1 MLNMKRLSST
11 LVFLTILSFMSC
23 PAFAQKKQVNANE
36 YAVVVNRMLA
46 QDSEWMKVVDEL
58 KEKHHAE
65 VVIFEKHPE
74 EVAEQLKMIFP
85 RYVALVE
92 KPENITRAYV
102 QKMHKL
108 SRRMDDDVFQDFL
121 WGVVT
126 GYDADGALQLVRN
139 AESPLV
145 IKTAMSIGA
154 KLEKYSCFERS
165 VYMDDFYWGKLTR
178 DEQGR
183 ERVGTYYST
192 WVDRE
197 RENTVK
203 IDTVPF
209 EEVSRKFAEEY
220 RTLNPGLMVNT
231 SNFQSGDLTFCRHY
245 LRGKEGCL
253 YIGFEKEKD
262 IRLPDLGHSRVF
274 LGMGSYSGA
283 MPEAVDVILACLKD
297 GGVSGWAG
305 YVYSRWHG
313 QAAWGTWK
321 LWMANPGRFS
331 FSEAVYLNQQF
342 ILSSLRDGAP
352 KLVEIDYPLT
362 ENVTKDYLKQREQV
376 MREIGQEIGL
386 DQMGYLNERDIFV
399 YYGDPKWEA
408 KLDGKPEDLHYT
420 VTTVKKGK
428 RYIITVRTDEHYK
441 RQEMEG
447 SRFQE
452 DPGMFNEKIIGRLPF
467 IYFFPERLKNPRLAK
482 ELDFDGDVELDEN
495 FLFIYGT
502 YWEPDQTYT
511 IVLSTDKD

>member
-1 MLNMKRLSST
+1 MKRVVCIIVSF
-11 LVFLTILSFMSC
+11 VILSLGHDLSI
-23 PAFAQKKQVNANE
+23 AQTKQASPNE
-36 YAVVVNRMLA
+36 YAVVVNRALA
-46 QDSEWMKVVDEL
+46 QDSEWMNVINEL

-65 VVIFEKHPE
+65 VVIFEEHPE

-92 KPENITRAYV
+92 KPEKITREYV
-102 QKMHKL
+102 QRMHKL
-108 SRRMDDDVFQDFL
+108 SRGMDDDVFQDFL
-121 WGVVT
+121 WGIVT
-126 GYDADGALQLVRN
+126 GYDAEGALQLIRN
-139 AESPLV
+139 AEKPLTV
-145 IKTAMSIGA
+145 KTAMSIGA
-154 KLEKYSCFERS
+154 KIEKYSCFERS
-165 VYMDDFYWGKLTR
+165 VYIDDFFWGKLIK
-178 DEQGR
+178 DEYGR
-183 ERVGTYYST
+183 EKAGTFYST
-192 WVDRE
+192 WTDRQ
-197 RENTVK
+197 RENTIK

-209 EEVSRKFAEEY
+209 EDVSCKFAEKY
-220 RTLNPGLMVNT
+220 RNLNPGFIVST
-231 SNFQSGDLTFCRHY
+231 SNFQNGDLRFCYHY
-245 LRGKEGCL
+245 LRGSEGRL
-253 YIGFEKEKD
+253 YVGFEKQREKD
-262 IRLPDLGHSRVF
+262 IRLSDLKACRVF

-283 MPEAVDVILACLKD
+283 MSEAADVILACLKD
-297 GGVSGWAG
+297 GDVSGWAG

-342 ILSSLRDGAP
+342 ILSSLRDNTP

-362 ENVTKDYLKQREQV
+362 ENVTKDYLEQKEQV
-376 MREIGQEIGL
+376 MREIGQGISL

-408 KLDGKPEDLHYT
+408 KLDGKPEDVHYT
-420 VTTVKKGK
+420 VNTVKKGK

-447 SRFQE
+447 ARFQE
-452 DPGMFNEKIIGRLPF
+452 DPGMFNKQIVGRLPF
-467 IYFFPERLKNPRLAK
+467 IYFFPKRLKNPRLAK
-482 ELDFDGDVELDEN
+482 ELDFDGDIELDEN
-495 FLFIYGT
+495 FIFIYRT